1 MLTPQLQKLISPV
14 PSPTQK
20 TEQTQ
25 TKKRKKMEK
34 SIEIFDVIVIGAGI
48 MGSCTAYQ
56 TSKRNQKTLLL
67 EQFDFLHHLGSSH
80 GESRTIRATY
90 PEDYYPKMVLKSE
103 TLWRDAEE
111 QIGYKVY
118 FKTPQ
123 LDIGPSNSK
132 ALKAV
137 ISSCNK
143 NSIPVRVIDRNTMFQ
158 EFDDLIQLPDNWIG
172 VVTEYG
178 GVIKPTKAVSMFQTL
193 AIKNGAFL
201 KDNMEVVDI
210 KKDSL
215 TGGVLVIAKNGEKF
229 SGKKCVVTVGPW
241 MNKLVRNITGIVIPI
256 QPLETT
262 VLYWK
267 IKKGYESKF
276 TIGNGFP
283 TFASYGEPYIYGTP
297 SLEYPGL
304 IKIPIHGGRPCE
316 PTDRTWEPTQSLD
329 PLKKWI
335 QEKFGDLVDSTRPV
349 VTQSCMYSVTPDE
362 DFVIDFLG
370 GEFGDDVVV
379 GGGFSG
385 HGFKMGP
392 IVGKILSD
400 LVIDGE
406 TKDVELMH
414 FRIKRF
420 EKNSKGNL
428 KNFDDQVSSAN

>member
-1 MLTPQLQKLISPV
+1 
-14 PSPTQK
+14 
-20 TEQTQ
+20 
-25 TKKRKKMEK
+25 MENP
-34 SIEIFDVIVIGAGI
+34 IEIFDVIVIGAGI

-67 EQFDFLHHLGSSH
+67 EQFDFLHHRGSSH

-103 TLWRDAEE
+103 TLWLEAEE

-123 LDIGPSNSK
+123 FDLGPSDHK
-132 ALKAV
+132 ALRAV
-137 ISSCNK
+137 ISSCEK
-143 NSIPVRVIDRNTMFQ
+143 NLIPVRIIDRNTIFQ
-158 EFDDLIQLPDNWIG
+158 EFDGLIQLPENWVG
-172 VVTEYG
+172 LATEYG

-201 KDNMEVVDI
+201 KDNMEVVEI
-210 KKDSL
+210 KKDSIN
-215 TGGVLVIAKNGEKF
+215 GGVLVSVKNGNKF
-229 SGKKCVVTVGPW
+229 WGKKCVVTVGPW
-241 MNKLVRNITGIVIPI
+241 MKKLVKSVTGIVLPI

-262 VLYWK
+262 VIYWK
-267 IKKGYESKF
+267 IKEGYEAKF

-304 IKIPIHGGRPCE
+304 IKISIHGGRPCE
-316 PTDRTWEPTQSLD
+316 PVDRTWASTQSLD
-329 PLKKWI
+329 PLKEWI
-335 QEKFGDLVDSTRPV
+335 REKFGDVIDSEKPV
-349 VTQSCMYSVTPDE
+349 LTQSCMYSVTPDE

-370 GEFGDDVVV
+370 GEFGKDVVIA
-379 GGGFSG
+379 GGFSG

-392 IVGKILSD
+392 IVGKILGD
-400 LVIDGE
+400 LVMDGE

-414 FRIKRF
+414 FRIERF
-420 EKNSKGNL
+420 EKNPKGNL
-428 KNFDDQVSSAN
+428 KNFNDQVSSAH